1 MDAQWGEWHQAPD
14 WVNGTIPVIATPGN
28 HEYLDDSQ
36 RKRIW
41 TTKGGKEVKID
52 VDEYSLHAPGVFKLL
67 IEDEFEQSGSLLV
80 QENGQIQSIDTG
92 IDTITGFSQ
101 AELKGKIIL
110 GGGAPYDRKSNR
122 NSNFKYTLAP
132 TIFFPYSRRAQRKFK
147 RNGLLY

>member
-92 IDTITGFSQ
+92 IETITGFSQ
-101 AELKGKIIL
+101 AELKLSLIHI
-110 GGGAPYDRKSNR
+110 
-122 NSNFKYTLAP
+122 
-132 TIFFPYSRRAQRKFK
+132 
-147 RNGLLY
+147 